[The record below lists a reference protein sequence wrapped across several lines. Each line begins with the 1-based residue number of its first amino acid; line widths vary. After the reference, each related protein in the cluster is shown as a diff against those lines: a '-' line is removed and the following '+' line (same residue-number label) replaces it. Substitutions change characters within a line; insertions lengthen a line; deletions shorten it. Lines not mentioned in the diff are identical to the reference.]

1 MFLSLSLAFLAGLL
15 SILSPFVL
23 PLVPIVLGTALSQ
36 HRLGPVVL
44 AAGLALSFVAIGL
57 FVALFGFAIG
67 LDSGFFRAVGAVML
81 FAVGVL
87 MVAPDLSTKLAA
99 AAGPVGN
106 WAEQQFGGF
115 STVGL
120 WGQFGVGLLLGMVW
134 SPCVGPTLGAASVL
148 AAQGKDLG
156 QVAGTMAMFGIG
168 SAVPLLLLGLLSRQ
182 RVLRWRGTLGR
193 TSFMLKTALGVL
205 LLMLSGS
212 ILLGF
217 DRAIEADL
225 VTAAP
230 QWLTDLTTRF

>member
-15 SILSPFVL
+15 SILSPCVL
-23 PLVPIVLGTALSQ
+23 PLVPIVLGTALSE
-36 HRLGPVVL
+36 HRLGPVAL

-67 LDSGFFRAVGAVML
+67 LDGGFFRAVGALML
-81 FAVGVL
+81 LAVGVL
-87 MVAPDLSTKLAA
+87 MVVPNLSTKLAV
-99 AAGPVGN
+99 AAGPAGN

-115 STVGL
+115 STIGL

-134 SPCVGPTLGAASVL
+134 SPCVGPTLGAASIL

-156 QVAGTMAMFGIG
+156 QVAGTMAMFGVG
-168 SAVPLLLLGLLSRQ
+168 SSVPLLLLGLVSRQ
-182 RVLRWRGTLGR
+182 QVLRWRGALGR
-193 TSFMLKTALGVL
+193 TGFMLKTALGVL

-212 ILLGF
+212 ILFGV
-217 DRAIEADL
+217 DRVIEADL